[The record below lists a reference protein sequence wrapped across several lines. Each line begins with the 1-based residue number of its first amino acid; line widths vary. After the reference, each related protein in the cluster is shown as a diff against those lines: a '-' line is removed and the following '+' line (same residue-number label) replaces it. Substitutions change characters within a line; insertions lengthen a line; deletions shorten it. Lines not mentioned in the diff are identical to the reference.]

1 MTTKRLL
8 HGDMSIPLKSIN
20 VLPEIVVWISDA
32 FDDNIE
38 KDFRKYL
45 KESCWSYPDKY
56 FSIKYL
62 FMILT
67 ARFYQNHQTAF
78 SHEWGTRSLK

>member
-1 MTTKRLL
+1 MLR
-8 HGDMSIPLKSIN
+8 

-32 FDDNIE
+32 FDDNIDIE
-38 KDFRKYL
+38 KEFRKYL

-67 ARFYQNHQTAF
+67 ARFYQNYQAAF
-78 SHEWGTRSLK
+78 SH